1 MASVTDNKLVGCD
14 FDSATAKALNGN
26 DIVALVTDSTGAN
39 LLAVA
44 GQQGLSFNLNQDTTE
59 AATKDDAIGGWKL
72 RFASNKDWDASI
84 DGLYSP
90 DDEATKM
97 VAKANTKYVPLRMG
111 LAIVTSDTF
120 EAPNDDNTTYS
131 MEFQGSGKPWLYE
144 TATEDQIT
152 AATVTV
158 TND

>member
-59 AATKDDAIGGWKL
+59 AATKDDAIGGT
-72 RFASNKDWDASI
+72 RTGTRPSTASTRPTTRPRRW
-84 DGLYSP
+84 SP
-90 DDEATKM
+90 RRSPTA
-97 VAKANTKYVPLRMG
+97 P
-111 LAIVTSDTF
+111 TS
-120 EAPNDDNTTYS
+120 A
-131 MEFQGSGKPWLYE
+131 
-144 TATEDQIT
+144 
-152 AATVTV
+152 
-158 TND
+158 

>member
-1 MASVTDNKLVGCD
+1 
-14 FDSATAKALNGN
+14 
-26 DIVALVTDSTGAN
+26 
-39 LLAVA
+39 
-44 GQQGLSFNLNQDTTE
+44 
-59 AATKDDAIGGWKL
+59 
-72 RFASNKDWDASI
+72 
-84 DGLYSP
+84 
-90 DDEATKM
+90 
-97 VAKANTKYVPLRMG
+97 MG

>member
-59 AATKDDAIGGWKL
+59 AATKDDAIGGSKRPAAGSCASPATRTGTRPSTASTRPTTRPRRWSPRRL
-72 RFASNKDWDASI
+72 PTAPTFA
-84 DGLYSP
+84 
-90 DDEATKM
+90 
-97 VAKANTKYVPLRMG
+97 
-111 LAIVTSDTF
+111 
-120 EAPNDDNTTYS
+120 
-131 MEFQGSGKPWLYE
+131 
-144 TATEDQIT
+144 
-152 AATVTV
+152 
-158 TND
+158 

>member
-1 MASVTDNKLVGCD
+1 MV
-14 FDSATAKALNGN
+14 AKALADGTYLCLK
-26 DIVALVTDSTGAN
+26 ICKRIRST
-39 LLAVA
+39 
-44 GQQGLSFNLNQDTTE
+44 
-59 AATKDDAIGGWKL
+59 
-72 RFASNKDWDASI
+72 
-84 DGLYSP
+84 
-90 DDEATKM
+90 
-97 VAKANTKYVPLRMG
+97 ANTKYVPLRMG